1 MTLKTFQTIEN
12 NISKLMEG
20 EACNI
25 QLINEICLDYKWFVT
40 DSSISLF
47 TFHLFN
53 VFKRNLLQHL
63 PTLPRRSMCGVSQ
76 KSANKKKASFSFEV
90 CATLQRVSVS
100 APVKL
105 AGRPL
110 TALLSSITPFRG
122 SHLC

>member
-40 DSSISLF
+40 DSSVSLF

-76 KSANKKKASFSFEV
+76 KSANKKKLHSPGKQELETNLNGQESQLKRP
-90 CATLQRVSVS
+90 TLLNCKCFWS
-100 APVKL
+100 
-105 AGRPL
+105 G
-110 TALLSSITPFRG
+110 
-122 SHLC
+122 